1 METEPIIIK
10 SNPKRKWKRW
20 ILRIIYLIIFLLL
33 LIDFFLFFLA
43 TPILKTFLQNK
54 VTEQTKGL
62 FSVNFKRVSI
72 ELGTRRLA
80 LEEFELIPD
89 TSVYNQL
96 VKNNKTKAALYS
108 INCKSIALGR
118 INLYQLFSKSKLSA
132 KNLKLIR
139 PVVELKKLP
148 GNVDPKS
155 DTRDFVHEDLFPA
168 LEPYL
173 SEIKINTISLENGRF
188 FLSLKKDSTK
198 TTTHFGF
205 VSINLY
211 QFLLNKKEFTT
222 LKKLFYSNE
231 IQISIEDYKINLS
244 DNIHYVYADAINIS
258 SKNAKLLATNVGIN
272 TINQS
277 NSYIRNLKSN
287 YYRISS
293 PQIEFS
299 NFDIYNLYFNN
310 DIQIGNVLCKEPS
323 IKLVNILKKKTEEAD
338 GINKSL
344 EIDLSKL
351 IKGKL
356 NSINVDTFRVEK
368 GKLQFY
374 YDSWFVTPS
383 YQANSISVELFNF
396 QLDERANTIKSKIFY
411 SDNINFLIDTFIA
424 VLPDKTHSIHV
435 GQIAISSKEKTIGAI
450 DIRMKKNKTSDSS
463 VPNSLDISVPSLN
476 ISGSDFYKLYHER
489 IFNVS
494 RLAIGKSNIDI
505 QIPKSN
511 AAKEGNKPRK
521 NILTII
527 TSNFL
532 KQLNIAQFVLNEST
546 FKITSFENDSSFLTY
561 QGRSYFDL
569 SSFSISE
576 SILSSD
582 SSNLFY
588 CDQFNLKLYNYS
600 QDLRD
605 QIHIMQSNSLEISTK
620 DSLIE
625 LTGFTIKP
633 KKEIVHGTIFNSK
646 NRIFNFYLI
655 QAFIKNIDINKA
667 FRDSILEAGSISIF
681 RPSINIDNYFQPK
694 INIVL
699 ADDSTSIRSID
710 IVENRRKKSPKSDGT
725 FRGFL
730 ASYLKKVNVQAL
742 TVENANVN
750 MSDIDSLG
758 RNDLVM
764 SAKVS
769 AKLNKFYFDTQNVSE
784 TDSIYY
790 SDNISFRLTDYFG
803 KFANKKYQLKIKQAS
818 FSSRD
823 SVFLASLVRFFPTDE
838 YSNSGLSNK
847 FWSFYAPVVQTNN
860 IRTGEFLDFNILDL
874 GSLKI
879 ANPAI
884 VLTTNSKEPI
894 KPSRNVEDSVKR
906 KLNFKKIKFDQIEV
920 KNGVFG
926 ILTHEL
932 NIDKLRLN
940 TKVDLHAKNIELDST
955 IFSDPSTFFENL
967 SAIVDFKDAH
977 YQLNDSL
984 KSIDIKRIEID
995 TDKDIINGNS
1005 FKYNNIGGF
1014 SNVKGNADLKE
1025 VNIPAFN
1032 LTDFKLEKLVL
1043 HKELNSSGLYLSRPS
1058 INIFRLN
1065 KPGENKSFKLADI
1078 NLYEKIRKSLNAID
1092 INDIIMDSASISIS
1106 KLESSEPKTTVF
1118 EKVYANISKLLI
1130 DSMHQ
1135 NDQRILSTDNISV
1148 GIKDYGFDF
1157 SEDLYTLYVRDMGFS
1172 TKSHS
1177 FFANSI
1183 NLNPNTGREEYAI
1196 KRQKETNLNY
1206 LKAESVVA
1214 NGVNFVDIIDNKQ
1227 LKVNNVD
1234 ITGVQFQAFKNKQ
1247 YPLDSVIKVALP
1259 LGYLYKSKNL
1269 IKIDSIKLHD
1279 SYFGYEML
1287 GKNAIETGI
1296 LDFTNIN
1303 ASITNLTNDPVAIA
1317 SNEKTVFKASGY
1329 FLDKALLSASI
1340 HFPLGSKYGE
1350 YVYGGT
1356 LDTIDMKELNPL
1368 VENLYFISIKD
1379 GQVNNINFTINAN
1392 DDYAVGKLR
1401 MDYKDLKIELINKKK
1416 SDSLVVENRGLF
1428 SMVANS
1434 IIRDSNPKRK
1444 FGYFKEG
1451 KIYFERNI
1459 YKPVFNYWSA
1469 APLSGVQ
1476 ATLGFKSKQL
1486 KERLKI
1492 EKGSNKLAKK
1502 HIRKVG
1508 RIDKK
1513 TNKNLEKQIQ
1523 KELKDEGKNRKK
1535 EQKKGKRLQKIKPI
1549 PVSSIRIPLNGVF
1562 V

>member
-1 METEPIIIK
+1 
-10 SNPKRKWKRW
+10 
-20 ILRIIYLIIFLLL
+20 
-33 LIDFFLFFLA
+33 
-43 TPILKTFLQNK
+43 

-62 FSVNFKRVSI
+62 FSINFERVSI

-89 TSVYNQL
+89 TSIYNQL
-96 VKNNKTKAALYS
+96 VKDEKTKAALYS
-108 INCKSIALGR
+108 VSCKSIALGR
-118 INLYQLFSKSKLSA
+118 INIYQLFSKSKLNA

-148 GNVDPKS
+148 GNVDSKS

-173 SEIKINTISLENGRF
+173 SEIKINTISIESGKF

-211 QFLLNKKEFTT
+211 QFLLNENEFTA
-222 LKKLFYSNE
+222 LKKLFYSDE
-231 IQISIEDYKINLS
+231 IEISIEDYKINLS

-277 NSYIRNLKSN
+277 NSYIRKLKSN
-287 YYRISS
+287 YYKISS

-310 DIQIGNVLCKEPS
+310 DIQIGNVLCNEPS

-351 IKGKL
+351 IEGKL

-374 YDSWFVTPS
+374 YDNWFGTPS
-383 YQANSISVELFNF
+383 YKANSISVELFNF

-424 VLPDKTHSIHV
+424 VLPDKTHSIYV
-435 GQIAISSKEKTIGAI
+435 SQIAISSKEKTIDAI
-450 DIRMKKNKTSDSS
+450 NINMKKNKTAYSFI
-463 VPNSLDISVPSLN
+463 PTSLDIRVPSLN

-489 IFNVS
+489 IFNIS

-511 AAKEGNKPRK
+511 ASKEGNKPRK
-521 NILTII
+521 NILSII

-532 KQLNIAQFVLNEST
+532 KQLNIAQFVLNESN
-546 FKITSFENDSSFLTY
+546 FKIKSFENDSSFLTY

-569 SSFSISE
+569 KRFSISE
-576 SILSSD
+576 LILNSD
-582 SSNLFY
+582 SGNLFY
-588 CDQFNLKLYNYS
+588 SDQFNLKLYNYS
-600 QDLRD
+600 QDLKD
-605 QIHIMQSNSLEISTK
+605 QIHIMQSNSLEVSTK

-633 KKEIVHGTIFNSK
+633 KKEISVGTIFNTK
-646 NRIFNFYLI
+646 NRVFNFYLI
-655 QAFIKNIDINKA
+655 QAFIKNIDINKV
-667 FRDSILEAGSISIF
+667 FRDSILEAGSISIL

-699 ADDSTSIRSID
+699 TDDSFSIQSID
-710 IVENRRKKSPKSDGT
+710 LVENNRRKLPKSDGT

-742 TVENANVN
+742 TIENANVN

-823 SVFLASLVRFFPTDE
+823 SVFLASLVRFFPTEE

-847 FWSFYAPVVQTNN
+847 FWSFYAPEVQTNN

-879 ANPAI
+879 TSPSI
-884 VLTTNSKEPI
+884 VLNTTSKELSKPI
-894 KPSRNVEDSVKR
+894 NNVEDSIK
-906 KLNFKKIKFDQIEV
+906 KKFNFKKIKFDQIDLT
-920 KNGVFG
+920 NGVFG
-926 ILTHEL
+926 ILAQEL
-932 NIDKLRLN
+932 SIDKLKLN
-940 TKVDLHAKNIELDST
+940 TKVDLQAKDIEIDST
-955 IFSDPSTFFENL
+955 VFSDPSTFLENL
-967 SAIVDFKDAH
+967 KAIVEFKDAH

-984 KSIDIKRIEID
+984 KSIDIKSLEID
-995 TDKDIINGNS
+995 TYKDLVSGSNFN
-1005 FKYNNIGGF
+1005 FQNMGGF
-1014 SNVKGNADLKE
+1014 SSVKGNADLKE
-1025 VNIPAFN
+1025 VDIPAFK
-1032 LTDFKLEKLVL
+1032 LTDFKLEKLIL
-1043 HKELNSSGLYLSRPS
+1043 HKELNSNGLYLSRPFL
-1058 INIFRLN
+1058 NIYSLN
-1065 KPGENKSFKLADI
+1065 KTGENKSFKLADI
-1078 NLYEKIRKSLNAID
+1078 NLYEKIKKSLNAID
-1092 INDIIMDSASISIS
+1092 IKDIKLDSASISIS
-1106 KLESSEPKTTVF
+1106 KLESAETTTSVF
-1118 EKVYANISKLLI
+1118 DKVYASISKLLI
-1130 DSMHQ
+1130 DSLHP
-1135 NDQRILSTDNISV
+1135 NDQRILSTDDISI
-1148 GIKDYGFDF
+1148 GIKDYGFNY
-1157 SEDLYTLYVRDMGFS
+1157 SENLYKLYVKDMGFS
-1172 TKSHS
+1172 TQKHS
-1177 FFANSI
+1177 FYANSV
-1183 NLNPNTGREEYAI
+1183 NLNPNIGREEYAL
-1196 KRQKETNLNY
+1196 KRQKESNLNY
-1206 LKAESVVA
+1206 LKAENVVA
-1214 NGVNFVDIIDNKQ
+1214 NGVNFVDLIDNKQ
-1227 LKVNNVD
+1227 LKVKNVD
-1234 ITGVQFQAFKNKQ
+1234 ITSVQFQAFKNKQ

-1259 LGYLYKSKNL
+1259 LEYLYKSKNL

-1279 SYFGYEML
+1279 SYFGFEML

-1303 ASITNLTNDPVAIA
+1303 ATIINLTNDPVAIA

-1340 HFPLGSKYGE
+1340 HFPLGSKHGE

-1379 GQVNNINFTINAN
+1379 GKVNNVNFTINAN
-1392 DDYAVGKLR
+1392 EDYAVGKLR
-1401 MDYKDLKIELINKKK
+1401 MDYKDLKIDLINKKK

-1451 KIYFERNI
+1451 RIYFERNI

-1492 EKGSNKLAKK
+1492 EKGTNKLAKK
-1502 HIRKVG
+1502 RNRKISRVD
-1508 RIDKK
+1508 RKA
-1513 TNKNLEKQIQ
+1513 NKNLEKQIQ

-1549 PVSSIRIPLNGVF
+1549 PLASIRKPYKV
-1562 V
+1562 VVV